1 MIKVLNCCIDSA
13 DWVKSITGY
22 RPNNDVITLKEL
34 DEIAHDPQKNGGPD
48 GLPNHWDY
56 PLGEIPDLMC
66 DNYDGTTF
74 VVVRFKSKIGY
85 EYRICEI

>member
-22 RPNNDVITLKEL
+22 RPNDNVITLKEL

-48 GLPNHWDY
+48 GLPNH
-56 PLGEIPDLMC
+56 
-66 DNYDGTTF
+66 
-74 VVVRFKSKIGY
+74 
-85 EYRICEI
+85 